1 MPLKLNFDSPRS
13 DQHHELPIRTQNSHS
28 DPNSRSKEKSNWFL
42 DHTFSRSKKRRR
54 KKTRQNNRS
63 FSDLYRDQ
71 LCVTFDATLK
81 RGVPFMRKEISTPFS
96 NSRRTL
102 FQFRGHR
109 VSAFNEI
116 PINRELAGKRTTQTS
131 TGFVEYKEGHN
142 FSRWRFR

>member
-1 MPLKLNFDSPRS
+1 MNF
-13 DQHHELPIRTQNSHS
+13 QFGHKTHTQIQTRGRKRKATDFWITLSVAAK
-28 DPNSRSKEKSNWFL
+28 KEEE
-42 DHTFSRSKKRRR
+42 KRRDKIIVR
-54 KKTRQNNRS
+54 FLIYIATN
-63 FSDLYRDQ
+63 
-71 LCVTFDATLK
+71 CVTFDATLK

-142 FSRWRFR
+142 FSR